1 MATTEYSYG
10 ASCKPLVA
18 ILKTS
23 YDHLKFKITE
33 RYLNNEI
40 TKEAKVLRSLL

>member
-10 ASCKPLVA
+10 AICKPLVA

-23 YDHLKFKITE
+23 YDHLKFKIAE
-33 RYLNNEI
+33 RCLNDEI
-40 TKEAKVLRSLL
+40 PKEAEAFF